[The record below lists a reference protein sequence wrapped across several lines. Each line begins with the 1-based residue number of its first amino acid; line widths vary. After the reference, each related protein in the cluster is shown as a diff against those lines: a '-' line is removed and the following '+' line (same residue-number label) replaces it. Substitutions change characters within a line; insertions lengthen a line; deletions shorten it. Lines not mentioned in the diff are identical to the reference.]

1 MEVPPR
7 FECRAVTVEPGG
19 DRIYH
24 GGEWTDALVLIAQGE
39 IELECRD
46 GSRHRLGC
54 GDVFWLAGLPL
65 RRIHNRGAEA
75 AELVAISRTADP

>member
-1 MEVPPR
+1 MKEAPPG
-7 FECRAVTVEPGG
+7 FEYRAVTVEPGG

-24 GGEWTDALVLIAQGE
+24 RSEWRDALVLITRGE

-46 GSRHRLGC
+46 GSRRQLGR

-65 RRIHNRGAEA
+65 RRIHNRGSEPAR
-75 AELVAISRTADP
+75 LIAIRRSE

>member
-1 MEVPPR
+1 MDAPPG
-7 FECRAVTVEPGG
+7 FEYRAVTVEPGG

-24 GGEWTDALVLIAQGE
+24 RSEWRDALVLITRGA

-46 GSRHRLGC
+46 GSRRQLGR

-65 RRIHNRGAEA
+65 RRIRNRGSEPAR
-75 AELVAISRTADP
+75 LIAIRRSE

>member
-1 MEVPPR
+1 VKAPPG
-7 FECRAVTVEPGG
+7 FEYRAVTIDAGG

-24 GGEWTDALVLIAQGE
+24 RLEWRDALILVTRGE

-46 GSRHRLGC
+46 GSSQRLAR

-65 RRIHNRGAEA
+65 RRIHNCGSEPARLLAVRRCAG
-75 AELVAISRTADP
+75 

>member
-1 MEVPPR
+1 MEAPPG
-7 FECRAVTVEPGG
+7 FEYRAVTFEPGG

-24 GGEWTDALVLIAQGE
+24 RSEWRDALVLITRGE

-46 GSRHRLGC
+46 GSRRQLGR

-65 RRIHNRGAEA
+65 RRIRNRGPEPARLITIRRSE
-75 AELVAISRTADP
+75 